1 MKHSPRF
8 FRQGLLALTL
18 GLAAAQ
24 AGAAELVALELALD
38 NDQFAATPARDER
51 GYTSGAFLRAAF
63 DHTGQMPPACRIG
76 LQPACDGAA
85 RHLWVFSLEHALY
98 TPADTAA
105 PVGAA
110 TDRPYAAT
118 LALGARSVT
127 TSRSHRTELG
137 LRLGTLG
144 PAAQGEAVQN
154 GLHRLIG
161 QARAQG
167 WSGQVRAQ
175 ALAEAEAALLVAA
188 ALPGNSLDTVGR
200 VALRVGTPETSITLG
215 GLVRWGAHA
224 IDPTWPGASIG
235 ALEPP
240 GWSALAGGEVQG
252 VLRDARIDDAPGVSG
267 SQVRHAPLQGRVFA
281 GLGYGFTPDLRLEFL
296 LALHAVP
303 FTVPEG
309 APEPRPQRI
318 GTLALRWTPQN

>member
-1 MKHSPRF
+1 MKHSNRF
-8 FRQGLLALTL
+8 FRQGLMALAL

-24 AGAAELVALELALD
+24 ASADDLAAIELALD
-38 NDQFAATPARDER
+38 NDQFAATSARDER

-63 DHTGQMPPACRIG
+63 DHTGQMPLACRIG
-76 LQPACDGAA
+76 LQPACDSAA
-85 RHLWVFSLEHALY
+85 RHLWVFSLEHAIY

-105 PVGAA
+105 PVGSA

-118 LALGARSVT
+118 LALGASSVT

-144 PAAQGEAVQN
+144 PGAQGEAVQN

-161 QARAQG
+161 QPRAQG

-175 ALAEAEAALLVAA
+175 ALAEVDAALLAA
-188 ALPGNSLDTVGR
+188 AAVPGSTLDTVGR
-200 VALRVGTPETSITLG
+200 LAVRVGTPETSITLG

-235 ALEPP
+235 APEPT
-240 GWSALAGGEVQG
+240 GWSALAGAEVQG

-267 SQVRHAPLQGRVFA
+267 SHVRHAPLQGRVFA
-281 GLGYGFTPDLRLEFL
+281 GIGYGLAEGLRLEFL

-318 GTLALRWTPQN
+318 GTLALRWTPQH